1 MSRCKPTEPALQQDL
16 GVPDALRC
24 HRGESRKST
33 SVSPSTSHPRGGNGS
48 LLSRR
53 MAAPLLAALPVAVS
67 SLGSTRW
74 SFTGDIAL
82 AQAVDEPRPD
92 FDRLIPDEVNTAW
105 EDLGPRQVKGV
116 VYHRLEGTAEG
127 IDEFFRS
134 GFQALTDYGIDDVTG
149 ELWRWNDA
157 LGVAHPDVAHPE
169 LDVSANRAP
178 FANGPVLDPSA
189 DTAAF
194 IADNDMNAIN
204 RDLVSI
210 SIAGFF
216 DDPISDDCFETIA
229 ALTAYF
235 ANYAA
240 IPWDIFPSLPDKKSY
255 GFVRWH
261 NEIASN
267 KACPGSTVMN
277 ATPDIIARS
286 RDLLRQ
292 IQEGS

>member
-1 MSRCKPTEPALQQDL
+1 
-16 GVPDALRC
+16 
-24 HRGESRKST
+24 
-33 SVSPSTSHPRGGNGS
+33 
-48 LLSRR
+48 

-67 SLGSTRW
+67 SLVSGRW
-74 SFTGDIAL
+74 SITGDIAL
-82 AQAVDEPRPD
+82 AQAVYEPRPD
-92 FDRLIPDEVNTAW
+92 FDRLIPDVDNTGW
-105 EDLGPRQVKGV
+105 EDVGPRQVKGV
-116 VYHRLEGTAEG
+116 VYHRMEGTAEG
-127 IDEFFRS
+127 TDLFFRS
-134 GFQALTDYGIDDVTG
+134 GIVQALVDYGIDDVTG

-194 IADNDMNAIN
+194 IADNGIEAIN
-204 RDLVSI
+204 RDQVSI
-210 SIAGFF
+210 SIAGLL

>member
-1 MSRCKPTEPALQQDL
+1 MSRCKSTEPALQQDL
-16 GVPDALRC
+16 KVPDALQCR
-24 HRGESRKST
+24 RGKPHKST
-33 SVSPSTSHPRGGNGS
+33 TELPFIRSTSRPRGGNGS

-53 MAAPLLAALPVAVS
+53 MAARLLAAFPVAVS
-67 SLGSTRW
+67 SLVSTRW
-74 SFTGDIAL
+74 SITGNFAL
-82 AQAVDEPRPD
+82 AQSADEPQPD
-92 FDRLIPDEVNTAW
+92 FDRLIPDDVNTGWA
-105 EDLGPRQVKGV
+105 ELGQRHVKGV
-116 VYHRLEGTAEG
+116 VYHRMEGTAEG
-127 IDEFFRS
+127 TDEFFRTGVS
-134 GFQALTDYGIDDVTG
+134 ALVDYGIDNVTG

-157 LGVAHPDVAHPE
+157 LGVAHPE
-169 LDVSANRAP
+169 LGVSANRAP
-178 FANGPVLDPSA
+178 FANGPVLGPSA

-194 IADNDMNAIN
+194 IADNDNDAIN
-204 RDLVSI
+204 RDQVSI
-210 SIAGFF
+210 SIAGLF

-240 IPWDIFPSLPDKKSY
+240 IPWDVFPSLPDKKSY

-261 NEIASN
+261 NEIAST